1 MGGSVGAFLALA
13 LAGKTAL
20 AFVPGSGPALKG
32 AGLVSARQGSSR
44 VSRRNGAPSMIFDFP
59 APGERKDYP
68 RPPLEETSENQR
80 EAAAFSQAF
89 IDMPRPERP
98 LNVAVIGAGLAGLSC
113 AKYLS
118 DAGHKPIVLEARD
131 VLGGKVSAWQDKD
144 GDWVETG
151 LHIFFGAYPNV
162 NQMFTE
168 LGIRDRL
175 QWKSHS
181 MIFAMPGQQTAD
193 GFQRF
198 SRFEFPALLPAPL
211 NGLVAILLNNEML
224 TFPEKIQFGI
234 GLLPA
239 ILFGQKY
246 VEECDSL
253 TVSEW
258 MKKQGVPD
266 RVNDEVFIAMAK
278 ALNFIDPENLSMTV
292 VLTALNRFLQE
303 THGSKMAF
311 LDGPPPTR
319 LCQPMADYML
329 ERGGEL
335 RMEQRISSIL
345 LNDDKT
351 VKGLKMQDGSTVV
364 ADAYVSTMPV
374 DILKLMLPQ
383 EWKPMPYFEKL
394 NGLNGVPVINIHMWF
409 DRKLTTVDHLLF
421 SRSPLLSV
429 YADMSL
435 TCKGYRDD
443 EKSMLELVFAPA
455 KDWIGKPDEA
465 IIEATMAELYRLF
478 PNELNKDGS
487 GAQLLKS
494 AVVKTPLSV
503 YEATAG
509 RELYRPVQTSPIS
522 NFFLAGC
529 FTKQKYLASMEGATF
544 SGKLAAR
551 ALSDAAIADTIPLK
565 KAASAVA
572 A

>member
-1 MGGSVGAFLALA
+1 MVYYGRAVIVGC
-13 LAGKTAL
+13 LAGNL
-20 AFVPGSGPALKG
+20 VSAFVPITFVGTESAGSLRLRGRSGAL
-32 AGLVSARQGSSR
+32 
-44 VSRRNGAPSMIFDFP
+44 SMIFDYP
-59 APGERKDYP
+59 APGVRKDYP
-68 RPPLEETSENQR
+68 RPPLEDTSQNQR
-80 EAAAFSQAF
+80 EAAAFSQTF
-89 IDMPRPERP
+89 LDMPRPSRP
-98 LNVAVIGAGLAGLSC
+98 LKVAVIGAGLAGLSC

-118 DAGHKPIVLEARD
+118 DAGHNPVVLEARD
-131 VLGGKVSAWQDKD
+131 VLGGKVAAWQDKD
-144 GDWVETG
+144 GDWIETG

-198 SRFEFPALLPAPL
+198 SRFDFPDLLPAPL

-234 GLLPA
+234 GLIPA

-253 TVSEW
+253 TVTEW

-278 ALNFIDPENLSMTV
+278 ALNFIDPDNLSMTV

-319 LCQPMADYML
+319 LCQPMADHMIA
-329 ERGGEL
+329 RGGEL
-335 RMEQRISSIL
+335 RMNQRISSIL
-345 LNDDKT
+345 LNNDKT
-351 VKGLKMQDGSTVV
+351 VRGLKMQDGSMVE

-374 DILKLMLPQ
+374 DVLKLMLP
-383 EWKPMPYFEKL
+383 EDWRPIPYFEKL
-394 NGLNGVPVINIHMWF
+394 SGLTGVPVINIHLWF

-443 EKSMLELVFAPA
+443 DKSMLELVFAPA
-455 KDWIGKPDEA
+455 KDWIGRSDED
-465 IIEATMAELYRLF
+465 IIDATMGELYRLF
-478 PNELNKDGS
+478 PNELARDGS
-487 GAQLLKS
+487 GAKLLKY

-509 RELYRPVQTSPIS
+509 REMYRPVQTSPIP

-551 ALSDAAIADTIPLK
+551 ALADAAIAGTIPLK
-565 KAASAVA
+565 EKESSAVVA
-572 A
+572 